1 MSMVIPYTYYSSV
14 GPNTH
19 LTAAYWNSTLNNG
32 TMLSGCTILGDWD
45 GKSMPYW
52 PGPKPAL
59 GGPNCTRTGM
69 VAPGASTEWLEVGSS
84 MDRERSQTL
93 LPAHQLQAVVI
104 FVSDTGW
111 CRRSVRPR
119 HLAPA
124 ALGLLQPL
132 RRRRRRLCADLRRR
146 PRPDAAGSFSRA
158 DRALHVAERDAGATV
173 RRVDEGH
180 QEHPPV
186 PRRVLCAPLCTS
198 WQHPSWS

>member
-84 MDRERSQTL
+84 MDRERSHAAPPSCP
-93 LPAHQLQAVVI
+93 PAA
-104 FVSDTGW
+104 G
-111 CRRSVRPR
+111 CR
-119 HLAPA
+119 HL
-124 ALGLLQPL
+124 
-132 RRRRRRLCADLRRR
+132 RL
-146 PRPDAAGSFSRA
+146 
-158 DRALHVAERDAGATV
+158 
-173 RRVDEGH
+173 
-180 QEHPPV
+180 
-186 PRRVLCAPLCTS
+186 
-198 WQHPSWS
+198 